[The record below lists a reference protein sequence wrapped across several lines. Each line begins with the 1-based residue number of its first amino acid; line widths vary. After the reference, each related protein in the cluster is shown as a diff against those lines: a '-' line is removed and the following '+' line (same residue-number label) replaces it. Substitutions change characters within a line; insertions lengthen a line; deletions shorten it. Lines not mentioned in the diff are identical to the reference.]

1 MRIKALQA
9 FSYREAD
16 GDIFSVALDEIVEMD
31 STLANGFIADGLAE
45 EYSGGGSSDFS
56 TAEVTVTIGENAPEC
71 ELYYS
76 EILDDEEFSGI
87 IPNTSFFTGEILMP
101 LYKGVCEMDIRG
113 DDIPS
118 TVATTGN
125 VTYEAFP
132 EDNMGVFHIT
142 GDCTITIS

>member
-1 MRIKALQA
+1 MQIKALQA

-56 TAEVTVTIGENAPEC
+56 TAEVTVNVPPQSGVLHGFRIYGAFIDSYESEDYSIGSIRISSQGTRTIT
-71 ELYYS
+71 L
-76 EILDDEEFSGI
+76 L
-87 IPNTSFFTGEILMP
+87 
-101 LYKGVCEMDIRG
+101 LYKGVAYMYF
-113 DDIPS
+113 DDGITP
-118 TVATTGN
+118 TTEGLI
-125 VTYEAFP
+125 TY
-132 EDNMGVFHIT
+132 DDGMYKVT

>member
-1 MRIKALQA
+1 MQIKALQA

-56 TAEVTVTIGENAPEC
+56 TAEVTVN
-71 ELYYS
+71 
-76 EILDDEEFSGI
+76 
-87 IPNTSFFTGEILMP
+87 
-101 LYKGVCEMDIRG
+101 GVGAFIAN
-113 DDIPS
+113 
-118 TVATTGN
+118 VATLTENGLSGLCFKSPLEN
-125 VTYEAFP
+125 SFTVVLYHGETIMEGVSETPHFVIPESETNIVYD
-132 EDNMGVFHIT
+132 EDNGWFLIT